1 MSEAHDY
8 STSSSLS
15 KKKSTHS
22 LSAYYHQG
30 FKARVGLG
38 GIFIVGAMGFLLT
51 LCLFVMAFSYSPKG
65 QTFIRSFK
73 LRLFF

>member
-8 STSSSLS
+8 STSSSN
-15 KKKSTHS
+15 KKNSTHS

-30 FKARVGLG
+30 LKARIGLG

-65 QTFIRSFK
+65 QTLIRSFK